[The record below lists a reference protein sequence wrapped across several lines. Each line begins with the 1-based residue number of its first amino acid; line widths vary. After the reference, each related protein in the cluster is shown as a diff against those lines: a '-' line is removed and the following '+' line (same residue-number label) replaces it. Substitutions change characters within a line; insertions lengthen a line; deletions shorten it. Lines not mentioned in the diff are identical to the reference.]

1 MWFLSQGHAYPS
13 LEAGRPSLQLE
24 YGRQIVPLLRGRG
37 ERAFKAAALGPGV
50 VEGLTVNRVRVVNGA
65 VDITLGVDPSSGRI
79 QTISFAD
86 RNDQGEVGEYVIVYS
101 DYRSAAGLMLPF
113 SERAVFNG
121 VPDTSLTRRIDAIQ
135 VNVPLDPTLFQPG
148 TTGK

>member
-1 MWFLSQGHAYPS
+1 M
-13 LEAGRPSLQLE
+13 
-24 YGRQIVPLLRGRG
+24 
-37 ERAFKAAALGPGV
+37 
-50 VEGLTVNRVRVVNGA
+50 VEGLTVDLVRVVNGA
-65 VDITLGVDPSSGRI
+65 VDVTLGVDPSSGRI

-101 DYRSAAGLMLPF
+101 DYRNAAGLMLPF

-121 VPDTSLTRRIDAIQ
+121 VPDTNLTRRIDAVQ